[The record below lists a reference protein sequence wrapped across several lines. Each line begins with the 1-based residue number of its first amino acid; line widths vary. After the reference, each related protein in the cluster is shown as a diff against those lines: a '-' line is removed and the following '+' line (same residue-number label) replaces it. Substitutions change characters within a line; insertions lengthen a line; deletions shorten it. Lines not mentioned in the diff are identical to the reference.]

1 VVHAMERPMRT
12 TLRRLQQLEEH
23 HSDLRAATVTS
34 GAKEKLLAD
43 LSRVAERLR
52 ADPNWEAIPKP
63 DPDEV
68 LKQIKKALHAT
79 GRKSAQRFNESGPM
93 IREERSDR

>member
-1 VVHAMERPMRT
+1 MRT

-23 HSDLRAATVTS
+23 HSHLRAATVTS

-52 ADPNWEAIPKP
+52 ADPNWEAMPKP

-68 LKQIKKALHAT
+68 LKHIKKALSRAT
-79 GRKSAQRFNESGPM
+79 DEKSAQRFSESRPM
-93 IREERSDR
+93 IREKRSDL